1 MILRAAE
8 QFAENMVTNNA
19 ILWEIN
25 EIVGNLRPE
34 LSTHIRLIMLRAG
47 FCHDFITIFVT
58 LSLTLFVLD
67 YLKCWQTETTLQK
80 YKRAEDVRVKFNVI
94 KKLVD
99 SNPSYATL
107 FESLK
112 DIVSFTDLEKPVQ
125 FLMPAQNRR
134 CMSPSYLDEK
144 MTRF

>member
-1 MILRAAE
+1 MSKYLLNCYFRAAE

-47 FCHDFITIFVT
+47 LTRRWSRFLLNFV
-58 LSLTLFVLD
+58 VD

-112 DIVSFTDLEKPVQ
+112 DIVSSTVII
-125 FLMPAQNRR
+125 FLLYLRR
-134 CMSPSYLDEK
+134 WSMAREIQWFLI
-144 MTRF
+144 

>member
-1 MILRAAE
+1 MKLLEIFGQSFQPIFDLSCLEQVFVTIL
-8 QFAENMVTNNA
+8 F
-19 ILWEIN
+19 
-25 EIVGNLRPE
+25 
-34 LSTHIRLIMLRAG
+34 
-47 FCHDFITIFVT
+47 TIFVT

-112 DIVSFTDLEKPVQ
+112 DIVSFTDLEKPVK

>member
-1 MILRAAE
+1 MLFYGKSMKLLEIFGQSFQPIFDLSCLEQVFVTIL
-8 QFAENMVTNNA
+8 F
-19 ILWEIN
+19 
-25 EIVGNLRPE
+25 
-34 LSTHIRLIMLRAG
+34 
-47 FCHDFITIFVT
+47 TIFVT
-58 LSLTLFVLD
+58 LSLTLFVLLD

>member
-1 MILRAAE
+1 
-8 QFAENMVTNNA
+8 MVTNNA

-47 FCHDFITIFVT
+47 LWHLFCHFFRHRVRNF
-58 LSLTLFVLD
+58 LFVD

-112 DIVSFTDLEKPVQ
+112 DIVSFTDG
-125 FLMPAQNRR
+125 
-134 CMSPSYLDEK
+134 
-144 MTRF
+144 

>member
-47 FCHDFITIFVT
+47 FCHDFVSIFVT
-58 LSLTLFVLD
+58 LSFTLFVLD

-112 DIVSFTDLEKPVQ
+112 DIVSFTDLEKPRQ
-125 FLMPAQNRR
+125 FLMLWFVN
-134 CMSPSYLDEK
+134 S
-144 MTRF
+144 